1 MDRPRVI
8 IHNVMSL
15 DGRLDG
21 FPVDVGLYYELASRL
36 PHQAVLT
43 GSATMLAAAASQGID
58 MGVEDPPPA
67 PRPPAAGAAAAAGDG
82 RPILV
87 IVDGRGRLTRHAWLR
102 EQPFWRD
109 VVVLCCSATPAAQ
122 LVRLRLRRVEH
133 LVLGEAR
140 VDLSAALRALAER
153 YQVSAVRVDAGD
165 ALNGAL
171 LQAGLVDEMSVVI
184 APYLAA
190 SATAHPAYLA
200 AGLGRPGT
208 VTLEPAAVERLR
220 QGHVWLRYTLHG
232 SPFPG

>member
-1 MDRPRVI
+1 
-8 IHNVMSL
+8 
-15 DGRLDG
+15 
-21 FPVDVGLYYELASRL
+21 
-36 PHQAVLT
+36 
-43 GSATMLAAAASQGID
+43 MLWCCAAR
-58 MGVEDPPPA
+58 DPGCA
-67 PRPPAAGAAAAAGDG
+67 
-82 RPILV
+82 
-87 IVDGRGRLTRHAWLR
+87 
-102 EQPFWRD
+102 
-109 VVVLCCSATPAAQ
+109 

-153 YQVSAVRVDAGD
+153 YQVSAVRVDAGG
-165 ALNGAL
+165 ALNGSL

-200 AGLGRPGT
+200 AGGRPGT